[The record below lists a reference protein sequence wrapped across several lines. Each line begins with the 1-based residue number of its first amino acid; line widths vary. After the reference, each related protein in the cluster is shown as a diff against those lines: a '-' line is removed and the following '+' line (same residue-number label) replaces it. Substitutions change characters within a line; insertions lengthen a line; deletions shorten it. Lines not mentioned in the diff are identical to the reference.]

1 MVPGGVTEIVY
12 HFAGYLNLIT
22 ETAKD
27 RIVYEDGGVPV
38 RPNDYVV
45 DLRDNVVRPDLEEI
59 ETERIPDS
67 PFALSDPAK
76 PFEIHASYQHPL
88 KPFHE
93 GDDDVHAPSVKLP
106 SLAKPVLA
114 SESLDFS
121 LKINL
126 LYRNGGEQQM
136 LDATQSNNLED
147 DDLLGAQEGS
157 AVTQLHDIDIDV
169 ALAELIDQAERQTPD
184 DLALPVSGSGAAAEF
199 MAARDAA
206 FKEDGG
212 DSEHSVDP
220 GYYVNGELME
230 APEDEPAAE
239 EPTAEEPAPID
250 AALKGQW
257 AELGANEATN
267 AALIVDIKE
276 ASNTMIVLGDYFKTN
291 AIVQTNAYIDDDNV
305 RVAGG
310 DGYAPII
317 GGNDTADNIAEFV
330 ENDGIFPQ
338 TPIFHAGLQW
348 NIAVVEGD
356 FYDVNVVY
364 QKNIL
369 QDNDVA
375 VQDTQYTH
383 YEAYLGENDQLN
395 LFQLFNGEVKYDL
408 IVVCGDF
415 HAANLIFQYNVLLD
429 QDILKIAANE
439 EAGDGTSQAASTG
452 GNELLNDAVIVGYG
466 DNFFAVPEDE
476 LDAILEALATRQTSL
491 DPSLGWLVP
500 GNGSSTLD
508 VLYVTGDYYDINAIW
523 QVNVI
528 ADVDTAIQYFG
539 LADPEEG
546 GETFTQNASTGNNIL
561 TNDAAIVDVG
571 ANNSL
576 VAGEVYQDT
585 ILIQANLV
593 TDNNDKIVHADPNT
607 LVNEVIAFTGDDAGQ
622 TNETEL
628 PETGGTDL
636 NGDPMGSIL
645 T

>member
-12 HFAGYLNLIT
+12 HFAGYLNFIT

-27 RIVYEDGGVPV
+27 RIIYEDGGIPV
-38 RPNDYVV
+38 RPDDYVV

-59 ETERIPDS
+59 KTEKIPDS
-67 PFALSDPAK
+67 PFALSDPAP
-76 PFEIHASYQHPL
+76 PFEIHASFLRPL
-88 KPFHE
+88 KPLRQGEH
-93 GDDDVHAPSVKLP
+93 DVDEPSIKIP
-106 SLAKPVLA
+106 SLAKPVA
-114 SESLDFS
+114 AGGAMDFS
-121 LKINL
+121 LKIKL
-126 LYRNGGEQQM
+126 FYHDGGEQQM
-136 LDATQSNNLED
+136 LDVMQFNNMED

-157 AVTQLHDIDIDV
+157 AVTRLHDIDID
-169 ALAELIDQAERQTPD
+169 AKLERLIEKAEGQTPD
-184 DLALPVSGSGAAAEF
+184 DLALPVSGSNAAAEF
-199 MAARDAA
+199 LAARDADI
-206 FKEDGG
+206 KENGSD
-212 DSEHSVDP
+212 DEHSVEP

-230 APEDEPAAE
+230 APEDEPAVE
-239 EPTAEEPAPID
+239 EDPTPLD
-250 AALKGQW
+250 HALKGQW

-291 AIVQTNAYIDDDNV
+291 AIVQTNAYIDNDNV

-310 DGYAPII
+310 EGYAPII
-317 GGNDTADNIAEFV
+317 GGNNTADNIAEFIQ
-330 ENDGIFPQ
+330 NDGIFPQ
-338 TPIFHAGLQW
+338 TPVFHAGLQW
-348 NIAVVEGD
+348 NITVVDSD
-356 FYDVNVVY
+356 FYDINVVY
-364 QKNIL
+364 QKNVL

-383 YEAYLGENDQLN
+383 YEAYLGENEQLN

-429 QDILKIAANE
+429 QDILKIAAGE
-439 EAGDGTSQAASTG
+439 EAGDGTSQSASSG
-452 GNELLNDAVIVGYG
+452 ENELLNNAVIVGYG
-466 DNFFAVPEDE
+466 DNFFAVPADE
-476 LDAILEALATRQTSL
+476 LDVILEALASRAASL

-500 GNGSSTLD
+500 GNGSGVLD

-539 LADPEEG
+539 LANPED
-546 GETFTQNASTGNNIL
+546 GETFTQDASTGSNAL

-585 ILIQANLV
+585 ILIQGNLV
-593 TDNNDKIVHADPNT
+593 TDNNDKIVHGDPNT
-607 LVNEVIAFTGDDAGQ
+607 LVNEVIAFTGDDTDQ
-622 TNETEL
+622 TTETEL
-628 PETGGTDL
+628 PETGVTDL

>member
-12 HFAGYLNLIT
+12 HFAGYLHLIT
-22 ETAKD
+22 ETAQD
-27 RIVYEDGGVPV
+27 RIIYEDGAITV
-38 RPNDYVV
+38 RPDDYVV

-59 ETERIPDS
+59 KTERIPDS

-76 PFEIHASYQHPL
+76 PFEIHASFLRPL
-88 KPFHE
+88 KPLRE
-93 GDDDVHAPSVKLP
+93 VDPEADDPSIKIP
-106 SLAKPVLA
+106 SLTKPVVA
-114 SESLDFS
+114 GSADFS

-126 LYRNGGEQQM
+126 TYRDGGDQQM
-136 LDATQSNNLED
+136 LDVLQLNTMQD
-147 DDLLGAQEGS
+147 DDLLGALDDS
-157 AVTQLHDIDIDV
+157 AAANLHHFDID
-169 ALAELIDQAERQTPD
+169 AKLEKLIEKAAGQTPD
-184 DLALPVSGSGAAAEF
+184 DLALPVSGSEAAAEF
-199 MAARDAA
+199 LATRNAAI
-206 FKEDGG
+206 KEDGG

-239 EPTAEEPAPID
+239 EEPTALDPT
-250 AALKGQW
+250 LKGQW

-291 AIVQTNAYIDDDNV
+291 AIVQTNAYIDNDNV

-310 DGYAPII
+310 ESYAPII
-317 GGNDTADNIAEFV
+317 GGNNTADNIAEFIQ
-330 ENDGIFPQ
+330 NDGIFPQ
-338 TPIFHAGLQW
+338 TPVLHAGLQW
-348 NIAVVEGD
+348 KITVVDSD
-356 FYDVNVVY
+356 FYDINVVY
-364 QKNIL
+364 QKNVL

-383 YEAYLGENDQLN
+383 YEAYLGGNEQLN
-395 LFQLFNGEVKYDL
+395 LFELFNGEVKYDL

-429 QDILKIAANE
+429 QDILKIAASE
-439 EAGDGTSQAASTG
+439 EAGDGTSQSASSG
-452 GNELLNDAVIVGYG
+452 GNELLNNAVIVGYG
-466 DNFFAVPEDE
+466 DNFFAVPGDE
-476 LDAILEALATRQTSL
+476 LDVILGALDSRGTSL

-500 GNGSSTLD
+500 GNGSGVLD
-508 VLYVTGDYYDINAIW
+508 VLYVTGNYYDINAIW

-539 LADPEEG
+539 HANPED
-546 GETFTQNASTGNNIL
+546 GETFTQDASTGSNVL

-585 ILIQANLV
+585 ILIQGNLV
-593 TDNNDKIVHADPNT
+593 TDNNDKIIHADPNT
-607 LVNEVIAFTGDDAGQ
+607 LVNEVIAFTGDDAIQ
-622 TNETEL
+622 TTETEL
-628 PETGGTDL
+628 PETGNTDL

>member
-12 HFAGYLNLIT
+12 HFAGYFHFIT

-27 RIVYEDGGVPV
+27 RIVYEDGGVPL
-38 RPNDYVV
+38 RPDDYVV
-45 DLRDNVVRPDLEEI
+45 GLRDNVVHPDLEEI
-59 ETERIPDS
+59 TTERIPDS
-67 PFALSDPAK
+67 PFALSDPLQ
-76 PFEIHASYQHPL
+76 PFEIHASFLRPL
-88 KPFHE
+88 KPIRQ
-93 GDDDVHAPSVKLP
+93 GDEDVDDSSIKLP
-106 SLAKPVLA
+106 SLAKPVTA
-114 SESLDFS
+114 DAVLDFN

-126 LYRNGGEQQM
+126 LYRDGGEQQM
-136 LDATQSNNLED
+136 LDVTQFNNMDD
-147 DDLLGAQEGS
+147 DDLLGALEGS
-157 AVTQLHDIDIDV
+157 AVTRLHDIDID
-169 ALAELIDQAERQTPD
+169 ATLAGLIEQAEGQTPD
-184 DLALPVSGSGAAAEF
+184 DLALPVSGSEAAAQF
-199 MAARDAA
+199 LAARDAA
-206 FKEDGG
+206 IKEDGG
-212 DSEHSVDP
+212 DNEDSVAP

-230 APEDEPAAE
+230 PPEDEAPPE
-239 EPTAEEPAPID
+239 EEPAALD
-250 AALKGQW
+250 SALKGQW

-276 ASNTMIVLGDYFKTN
+276 AANTMIVLGDYFKTN
-291 AIVQTNAYIDDDNV
+291 AIVQTNAYMDNDNV

-310 DGYAPII
+310 EGYAPII
-317 GGNDTADNIAEFV
+317 GGNNTADNIAEFIQ
-330 ENDGIFPQ
+330 NDGIFPQ
-338 TPIFHAGLQW
+338 TPVFHAGLQW
-348 NIAVVEGD
+348 NITVVDSD
-356 FYDVNVVY
+356 FYDINVVY

-375 VQDTQYTH
+375 VQDTYSTH
-383 YEAYLGENDQLN
+383 YEAYLGENEQIN

-429 QDILKIAANE
+429 QDILKIAAGE
-439 EAGDGTSQAASTG
+439 EAGDGTSQAASCG
-452 GNELLNDAVIVGYG
+452 ENELLNNAVIVCYG
-466 DNFFAVPEDE
+466 DNFFAIPEDE

-500 GNGSSTLD
+500 GNGSGVLD

-539 LADPEEG
+539 LANPED
-546 GETFTQNASTGNNIL
+546 GETFTQAASTGSNAL

-585 ILIQANLV
+585 ILIQGDLV

-607 LVNEVIAFTGDDAGQ
+607 LVNEVIAFTGDDAGE
-622 TNETEL
+622 TTETEL
-628 PETGGTDL
+628 PDTGCTDL
-636 NGDPMGSIL
+636 NGDPIGSIL